1 MKWLW
6 LVDSFKLQVS
16 LAKELSKRD
25 YVLQKNPTGVTECFK
40 VSSIAKCWVF
50 QIFESCDWMMVTECV
65 QTLYFCFQK
74 QNVKYMYTGFFLPS
88 THPASDT
95 FLCALCQVCV
105 SDVACWVG
113 YLDHGISLVF
123 KFLHTHRLSSDAF
136 YTRPLHTQP
145 LHTQYSFATRLE
157 MKGACW
163 SFFFLSAFHFSPAHF
178 VISFVSYCSHT
189 RIYVGQILHM
199 FSELLGQIRQMH
211 RHVALHVSKFVEW
224 SLPTIVAMRKCVC
237 APRR

>member
-1 MKWLW
+1 MKLLW
-6 LVDSFKLQVS
+6 LADSFKLQDS

-123 KFLHTHRLSSDAF
+123 KFLHTHRLSQMRFTQDPCTHNP
-136 YTRPLHTQP
+136 YTHNTLLPLDWKWREP
-145 LHTQYSFATRLE
+145 ADL
-157 MKGACW
+157 
-163 SFFFLSAFHFSPAHF
+163 SFFFLHSIFLPPTS
-178 VISFVSYCSHT
+178 SSH
-189 RIYVGQILHM
+189 L
-199 FSELLGQIRQMH
+199 
-211 RHVALHVSKFVEW
+211 
-224 SLPTIVAMRKCVC
+224 
-237 APRR
+237 